1 MNKKTRQDAD
11 SRRFRLFGTNSPINF
26 MEKAAYKS
34 LYKET
39 RLLAFVSVAGGL
51 VSVETRLGG
60 FVSAET
66 WWEHGWWGRV
76 SGVFPL
82 ETRVRGSRVSGV
94 LGLFLWKRGGG
105 GSLPAE
111 PGLFNV

>member
-1 MNKKTRQDAD
+1 MNKKVRQDD
-11 SRRFRLFGTNSPINF
+11 GSRRFRLFGTNHEINF

-34 LYKET
+34 LYIET
-39 RLLAFVSVAGGL
+39 RLPASFSAAVGL

-66 WWEHGWWGRV
+66 WREHWSWGRV

-82 ETRVRGSRVSGV
+82 GTRVRGSRVSGV
-94 LGLFLWKRGGG
+94 LGLFLW
-105 GSLPAE
+105 
-111 PGLFNV
+111 

>member
-1 MNKKTRQDAD
+1 MNKKNRQDGNP
-11 SRRFRLFGTNSPINF
+11 RRYRLFGTNFRINF

-34 LYKET
+34 LYIET
-39 RLLAFVSVAGGL
+39 RLPAFVSAAGGL
-51 VSVETRLGG
+51 VSAEKWLGDL
-60 FVSAET
+60 FSAET
-66 WWEHGWWGRV
+66 WRERGPWGRV
-76 SGVFPL
+76 SGGFPL
-82 ETRVRGSRVSGV
+82 GTRVRGSRVSGV

>member
-1 MNKKTRQDAD
+1 M
-11 SRRFRLFGTNSPINF
+11 FGTNLRINF

-34 LYKET
+34 LYMEKQ
-39 RLLAFVSVAGGL
+39 LPAFVSVAGGL

-94 LGLFLWKRGGG
+94 LGLFLWKREGG